1 MSVLAAYGERG
12 KEWSS
17 NGLDG
22 CIGELEA
29 MTGLESDHID
39 ALKTSGARLRRRVEL
54 VEDAIQKLYEASE
67 L

>member
-1 MSVLAAYGERG
+1 MSRLAAYGERE

-17 NGLDG
+17 AGLDG

-29 MTGLESDHID
+29 LTNLENDYID
-39 ALKTSGARLRRRVEL
+39 TRKSAGAKLRRRVEL